1 MAIAIFNIVVV
12 VQFIS
17 CYFKYQLSKSTLL
30 LIIEIAI
37 KLNYTFLP
45 LNSPNALSIAFFV
58 TNIHLIQH
66 LKPLNVKSVSHLAL
80 LLKPRTKSFHVL
92 FYIVLSSGWIA
103 NKRFNSSFW
112 FEKQLL

>member
-45 LNSPNALSIAFFV
+45 LNSPNALSAFFV

-66 LKPLNVKSVSHLAL
+66 LKPLNVKS
-80 LLKPRTKSFHVL
+80 
-92 FYIVLSSGWIA
+92 
-103 NKRFNSSFW
+103 
-112 FEKQLL
+112 